1 MLDIHNTAVIINIAL
16 FLSEIFVHVVNIL
29 WLVYYSGNDVMSAS
43 QSRSSTQDHRLQSG
57 LIQIPGNTK
66 Y

>member
-29 WLVYYSGNDVMSAS
+29 WLAYYSGNDVMSAS
-43 QSRSSTQDHRLQSG
+43 ESKSST
-57 LIQIPGNTK
+57 
-66 Y
+66 

>member
-29 WLVYYSGNDVMSAS
+29 WLAYYSGNDVMSAS
-43 QSRSSTQDHRLQSG
+43 ESKSSTQDHRLQSS